1 MRTHTI
7 IRLLTFLP
15 LIPSLGWAQQ
25 PTPQR
30 LEKDRPIERTIGGA
44 ASHSYAL
51 RLKKGQFCY
60 TEIDQRGV
68 DVVVRVFAPN
78 GTRLQEIDSP
88 NGTQGPEP
96 MTLIADSTGDY
107 RIEVSPLE
115 PNAPVGHYVVS
126 VIALRPAATTP
137 SGKIDQL
144 LVAWDKP
151 GSPGAASENT
161 PEYTLRP

>member
-1 MRTHTI
+1 MRTHAI

-15 LIPSLGWAQQ
+15 LVPSLGWAQQ

-96 MTLIADSTGDY
+96 MTLVADSTGDY
-107 RIEVSPLE
+107 RI
-115 PNAPVGHYVVS
+115 A
-126 VIALRPAATTP
+126 IPATLCWRKL
-137 SGKIDQL
+137 S
-144 LVAWDKP
+144 
-151 GSPGAASENT
+151 AA
-161 PEYTLRP
+161 